1 VAATRTGRCGTGQK
15 GIPVS
20 WWTTAPETIYRQVV
34 GTTSADGLLTERQ
47 VADESGLA
55 AELVSSWIPRSLEVD
70 QAELDGDAAAV
81 YDELGLW
88 RAKVAKL
95 LLDMNVRMN
104 LIKAAV
110 HETATID
117 QCRYTV
123 EKFTSG
129 AQRPAE

>member
-1 VAATRTGRCGTGQK
+1 MPCDQK

-20 WWTTAPETIYRQVV
+20 WWTAAPETIYRQAV

-47 VADESGLA
+47 VANESGLA
-55 AELVSSWIPRSLEVD
+55 AELVSSLIPRSLEVD
-70 QAELDGDAAAV
+70 QAELNEDAAV

-117 QCRYTV
+117 QLRYTV
-123 EKFTSG
+123 ENFTSG
-129 AQRPAE
+129 AQRPPE